1 MNFNYSLLNNY
12 TQGFVMCKFADYI
25 NSDVVDKNGL
35 YMLKAGTSVNAWF
48 LIFFHLVP
56 ILVVTGK
63 HIFGI
68 IPQERTTVSGLIDI
82 FLYYILSPI
91 TATLLVKWQNQKLA
105 KKPIKFRKKYL
116 LVISSVLLIFVLL
129 RISSSFLFKN

>member
-1 MNFNYSLLNNY
+1 
-12 TQGFVMCKFADYI
+12 MCKIADYF
-25 NSDVVDKNGL
+25 NSDIIDKNGL
-35 YMLKAGTSVNAWF
+35 YMLKAGTSVTAWF

-68 IPQERTTVSGLIDI
+68 IPQERTTASGLIDI
-82 FLYYILSPI
+82 FLYYILNPI
-91 TATLLVKWQNQKLA
+91 AATLLVKWQNQKLA
-105 KKPIKFRKKYL
+105 EKPARFRKKYL
-116 LVISSVLLIFVLL
+116 LVISSILLIFVLL